1 MTGKFYYRQLPQA
14 DVRFIIFGLVLFF
27 SILLPIVQY
36 QKWQSAVKYLCYASL
51 NNLPLK
57 AGGTKQTV
65 EIYRRAVEK
74 YEERTNPPV
83 DGTSKGKVIPPKV
96 KPSKLT
102 KDPLFIQIIDEVN
115 YFPYFFRLIS
125 LCRL

>member
-1 MTGKFYYRQLPQA
+1 VTGKFYYRQLPKA
-14 DVRFIIFGLVLFF
+14 DVRLIIFGLILFF

-36 QKWQSAVKYLCYASL
+36 QKWQTAVNYLRYASL

-74 YEERTNPPV
+74 YEEKTNPPQ
-83 DGTSKGKVIPPKV
+83 DATLKGKAPQKV

-102 KDPLFIQIIDEVN
+102 KDPLFIQIVDEV
-115 YFPYFFRLIS
+115 FISSFCLI
-125 LCRL
+125 LWVDRW